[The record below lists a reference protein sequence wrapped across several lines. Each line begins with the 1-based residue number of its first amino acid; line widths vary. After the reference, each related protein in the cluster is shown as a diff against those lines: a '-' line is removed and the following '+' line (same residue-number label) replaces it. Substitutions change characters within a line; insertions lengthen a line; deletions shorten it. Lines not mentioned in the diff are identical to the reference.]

1 MVKKNFRWI
10 LLSFIL
16 LISITVS
23 AQEIKVSGTVTDAN
37 DGTPMVGV
45 TVVVKGTSNGTTTNL
60 DGNYMIKCNSNDILV
75 FTFVGYQQQEVTV
88 AGRETINI
96 SLKEEVKE
104 LDEVVVIGY
113 GVQKKSDRTG
123 SVVNVKAE
131 ELNRGSLTDPIQA
144 MQGKVAGVNISKKG
158 GDPNSGFAV
167 QIRGAAGFASSTQP
181 LYVIDGVPGADP
193 TTISPDDIES
203 FNILKDASSGAIYGS
218 RASNGV
224 IIITTKKASKNK
236 GATIDYNGY
245 VSADQTS
252 KRLEFLSADDIRNY
266 VAEKGITGFADN
278 GANTNW
284 QDEIFRTGISQS
296 HSIAISNSTENLS
309 YRLSYNNQYNQGVVI
324 GSDKQRNIA
333 RLNLTQKALN
343 DILTI
348 DASLAGTFEKNNYVN
363 YGGGMGSSNVFYQ
376 MYQRNPVDPV
386 YDANGDF
393 FEFQRDFNYN
403 NPVAIAKLIQNQ
415 RDAKNYFGTTK
426 LSLEPIKGLI
436 GSVNLSYI
444 RNDSE
449 TFYYEPTTLY
459 AGGHNGYGRR
469 SYSNFESK
477 ILEAT
482 INYTKSFN
490 EVHNITLLGGYSF
503 QEDLNTGLSAQ
514 GRDALS
520 NYLKSNNLGHLN
532 NVNVGDISSWKSTN
546 RLISFFA
553 RATYNYNSKYFA
565 TATIRRDGSSKFGKN
580 HEWGLFPSASVAWDI
595 KKEAF
600 LEDLDIVNQLKLRV
614 GYGIT
619 GNQEISS
626 YLDIMYAYPS
636 GTAPNFETGEDAIN
650 FAISHNANPDL
661 KWEENSELNIG
672 LDYSILKNRIQGS
685 IEYYVKSTYD
695 LLAPYSVP
703 VPPNALPTT
712 WANVGQIDN
721 KGLEINVTGYAIDN
735 KDFKWRTIVNFAT
748 NKQKLVKLS
757 NDEYSWSEGDKKRLW
772 LSGRGL
778 VGNQNWTQYLFEG
791 EEIGTFYMPKY
802 AGLSQDGKFLFYTAA
817 GGVTRDINL
826 AQRQVV
832 GHAQPR
838 FTLGWSNF
846 FTYKN
851 FDFNISLRGAFGN
864 KVINVTR
871 MVFSNPQILPTL
883 NALKEVL
890 DEIDRGLTDSPKI
903 SDYYLEDASFIK
915 IDNISIGYNLSPKN
929 TKWVKSMR
937 VYLTSNNLYTFT
949 NYTGLDPEMSYSGLE
964 YGVDMYDVYPKTR
977 TITLGIDLKF

>member
-1 MVKKNFRWI
+1 MIKQNLRLI
-10 LLSFIL
+10 LAIPLL
-16 LISITVS
+16 LISFIIS
-23 AQEIKVSGTVTDAN
+23 AQEISVTGKVTDAK
-37 DGTPMVGV
+37 DGSPMVGV
-45 TVVVKGTSNGTTTNL
+45 SVIIKGTSIGTTTDI
-60 DGNYMIKCNSNDILV
+60 DGNYSIKCKGSDVLILS
-75 FTFVGYQQQEVTV
+75 FIGYQKQEISVSGRTRIDVT
-88 AGRETINI
+88 
-96 SLKEEVKE
+96 LKEETKE
-104 LDEVVVIGY
+104 IDEVIVIGY

-158 GDPNSGFAV
+158 GDPNAGFAV
-167 QIRGAAGFASSTQP
+167 QIRGAAGFASNTQP

-224 IIITTKKASKNK
+224 IIITTKKADKSK
-236 GATIDYNGY
+236 GASIDYNGY

-252 KRLEFLSADDIRNY
+252 RRLEFLSAADIRKY
-266 VAEKGITGFADN
+266 VADNSIPGFADN

-296 HSIAISNSTENLS
+296 HTIAVSNSTENLS

-343 DILTI
+343 NIVTI
-348 DASLAGTFEKNNYVN
+348 DASLAGTFEKNNYIN

-386 YDANGDF
+386 YDDDGNF

-415 RDAKNYFGTTK
+415 RDAKNYFGTSK
-426 LSLEPIKGLI
+426 ISIEPIKGLV
-436 GSVNLSYI
+436 GSLNLSYI
-444 RNDSE
+444 RSDSE
-449 TFYYEPTTLY
+449 SFYYEPTTLY

-469 SYSNFESK
+469 SYSNFDSK

-482 INYTKSFN
+482 VSYTRTINDTHNFN
-490 EVHNITLLGGYSF
+490 LLGGYSF
-503 QEDLNTGLSAQ
+503 QEDTNTGLSAQ

-532 NVNVGDISSWKSTN
+532 NVNVGDIGSWKNSN

-580 HEWGLFPSASVAWDI
+580 NEWGLFPSASIAWDI
-595 KKEAF
+595 KKEDF
-600 LEDLDIVNQLKLRV
+600 LNSIDFVNQLKLRV

-650 FAISHNANPDL
+650 FAISHNANPNL

-685 IEYYVKSTYD
+685 IEYYIKSTYD

-735 KDFKWRTIVNFAT
+735 NSFKWRTIVNYAM
-748 NKQKLVKLS
+748 NRQKLVKLS

-778 VGNQNWTQYLFEG
+778 VGAQNWTQYLFEG

-832 GHAQPR
+832 GYAQPR

-851 FDFNISLRGAFGN
+851 FDFNIALRGAFGN

-883 NALKEVL
+883 NALKEVI
-890 DEIDRGLTDSPKI
+890 DEIDRGLSDSPKV
-903 SDYYLEDASFIK
+903 SDYYLENASFIK
-915 IDNISIGYNLSPKN
+915 IDNVTIGYNFTPKS
-929 TKWVKSMR
+929 TKWVNSMR
-937 VYLTSNNLYTFT
+937 FYLTSNNLYTFT
-949 NYTGLDPEMSYSGLE
+949 KYTGLDPEMSYTGLE

-977 TITLGIDLKF
+977 TITFGIDIKF

>member
-1 MVKKNFRWI
+1 MIKQNLRLI
-10 LLSFIL
+10 LAIPLL
-16 LISITVS
+16 LISFIIS
-23 AQEIKVSGTVTDAN
+23 AQEINVIGKVTDAK
-37 DGTPMVGV
+37 DGSPMIGV
-45 TVVVKGTSNGTTTNL
+45 SVIVKGTSIGTTSDV
-60 DGNYMIKCNSNDILV
+60 DGNFSLKCKSNDVLI
-75 FTFVGYQQQEVTV
+75 FSFIGYQKQEIAV
-88 AGRETINI
+88 AGRTKIDV
-96 SLKEEVKE
+96 SLKEDTKE
-104 LDEVVVIGY
+104 IDEVIVIGY

-158 GDPNSGFAV
+158 GDPNAGFAV
-167 QIRGAAGFASSTQP
+167 QIRGAAGFASNTQP

-224 IIITTKKASKNK
+224 IIITTKKADKSK
-236 GATIDYNGY
+236 GASIDYNGY

-252 KRLEFLSADDIRNY
+252 KRLEFLSAADIRKY
-266 VAEKGITGFADN
+266 VADNSIPGFADN

-296 HSIAISNSTENLS
+296 HTIAVSNSTENLS

-343 DILTI
+343 NIVTI
-348 DASLAGTFEKNNYVN
+348 DASLAGTFEKNNYIN

-386 YDANGDF
+386 YDSNGKF

-415 RDAKNYFGTTK
+415 RDAKNYFGTSK
-426 LSLEPIKGLI
+426 ISIEPIKGLV

-444 RNDSE
+444 RSDSE
-449 TFYYEPTTLY
+449 SFYYEPTTLF
-459 AGGHNGYGRR
+459 AGGHNGYGRK
-469 SYSNFESK
+469 SYSNFDSK

-482 INYTKSFN
+482 VSYNRSINDTHNFN
-490 EVHNITLLGGYSF
+490 LLGGYSF
-503 QEDLNTGLSAQ
+503 QEDTNTGLSAQ

-532 NVNVGDISSWKSTN
+532 NVNVGDIGSWKNSN

-553 RATYNYNSKYFA
+553 RATYNYSSKYFA

-580 HEWGLFPSASVAWDI
+580 NEWGLFPSASIAWDI
-595 KKEAF
+595 KKEDF
-600 LEDLDIVNQLKLRV
+600 LNSIDFVNQLKLRV

-650 FAISHNANPDL
+650 FAISHNANPNL

-685 IEYYVKSTYD
+685 IEYYIKSTYD

-735 KDFKWRTIVNFAT
+735 NNFKWRTIVNYAM
-748 NKQKLVKLS
+748 NRQKLVKLS

-778 VGNQNWTQYLFEG
+778 VGAQNWTQYLFEG

-832 GHAQPR
+832 GYAQPR

-846 FTYKN
+846 FNYKN
-851 FDFNISLRGAFGN
+851 FDLNIALRGAFGN

-890 DEIDRGLTDSPKI
+890 DEINRGLSDSPKV
-903 SDYYLEDASFIK
+903 SDYYLENASFIK
-915 IDNISIGYNLSPKN
+915 IDNVTIGYNFTPKS
-929 TKWVKSMR
+929 TKWVSSMR
-937 VYLTSNNLYTFT
+937 FYLTSNNLYTFT
-949 NYTGLDPEMSYSGLE
+949 KYTGLDPEMSYTGLE

-977 TITLGIDLKF
+977 TITFGIDIKF